1 MKVKNLLAVSMLVV
15 VMGLIG
21 GCHYGVEHRNR
32 DYSDH
37 GSYRDG
43 VRDGRVYERRR
54 DDWRD
59 GRYRRDYR
67 RGRW

>member
-1 MKVKNLLAVSMLVV
+1 MKTKNFLAVFMLVV

-32 DYSDH
+32 DYSDD

-43 VRDGRVYERRR
+43 YRDGRVYERRR
-54 DDWRD
+54 DNWRHD
-59 GRYRRDYR
+59 RYRRDYR
-67 RGRW
+67 RGRS

>member
-1 MKVKNLLAVSMLVV
+1 MKVKNFLAISMLAA

-21 GCHYGVEHRNR
+21 GCHYGVANDRH

-43 VRDGRVYERRR
+43 FRNGRAFERRR

-59 GRYRRDYR
+59 ERYRGDYR
-67 RGRW
+67 RGRG